1 MEDRG
6 GKKHL
11 EPGVYAPQEQ
21 TIFKVKTNPSFELM
35 AQAEE
40 IPSRRCDDLDGFAFS
55 RSVTFDGNKAAKR
68 NTHPGT
74 H

>member
-1 MEDRG
+1 MEDGR
-6 GKKHL
+6 
-11 EPGVYAPQEQ
+11 QEASRARHIDSTE
-21 TIFKVKTNPSFELM
+21 TIHFKIKTNPSFELT

-40 IPSRRCDDLDGFAFS
+40 IPSRRGDDLDGFAFS

-68 NTHPGT
+68 NTNPGT